1 MKNIEKYEQTEDA
14 VKAWNE
20 YSSGKGIYL
29 CLDDWLKEEYVEPHE
44 PTLLE
49 AAEAVAKA
57 WNSDGHNGILAVI
70 ANKIGV
76 LSDAVVREKAKPVR
90 NFDKYKTSKKACDGF
105 NEMCKGVETCVNC
118 RFNSNGSIAG
128 CAIAWLYSEAEKAR

>member
-1 MKNIEKYEQTEDA
+1 MTNLEKYRITEDA

-90 NFDKYKTSKKACDGF
+90 NCDKLTSDEASEAYNSMCRSHRCEECDFDKGDGR
-105 NEMCKGVETCVNC
+105 KGCIV
-118 RFNSNGSIAG
+118 R
-128 CAIAWLYSEAEKAR
+128 WLYSRA

>member
-1 MKNIEKYEQTEDA
+1 MTNLEKYRITEDA

-20 YSSGKGIYL
+20 YSSGKEIYL

-57 WNSDGHNGILAVI
+57 WNSDGHNGVLAVI

-76 LSDAVVREKAKPVR
+76 LTDAIVREKAKPVR
-90 NFDKYKTSKKACDGF
+90 NCDKLTSDEALEAFKGMCSIHRCEDCDFDTG
-105 NEMCKGVETCVNC
+105 EGRKGCIV
-118 RFNSNGSIAG
+118 R
-128 CAIAWLYSEAEKAR
+128 WLYSRA